1 MGEFNL
7 KPEPFLGGYER
18 DFGSISIKEL
28 NQQAVVSFAIPNGGE
43 TKAKKT
49 LEKLFGVSCPKVGES
64 ELSKDGSLRLM
75 RLGPDQLFCL
85 ISDQPDTHAAYRDI
99 DQKLSQDIY
108 TTDQSDVWVCLEVS
122 GPQTLKVMERI
133 CPIDLHPDH
142 FKINS
147 VAQTTME
154 HLGTIILRSAKNT
167 YVLLSAS
174 SSANSFLHT
183 LETSIKNIQ

>member
-49 LEKLFGVSCPKVGES
+49 LEKLFVVSCPKVGES

-122 GPQTLKVMERI
+122 GPQTLKAMERI

-183 LETSIKNIQ
+183 LETSIKNTQ

>member
-49 LEKLFGVSCPKVGES
+49 LENLFGVSCPKVGES

-122 GPQTLKVMERI
+122 GPQTLKAMERI

-154 HLGTIILRSAKNT
+154 HLGTIILRSAINT
-167 YVLLSAS
+167 YVLLFAS